1 MGYRDI
7 KTMNV
12 TSNNLD
18 IIKIALKKYAYSS
31 FKKYKFLKE
40 LNLSREEY
48 NAPKNLWSLK
58 NIIIQ
63 KSDKGNSVVVMNR
76 DDYINPMQ
84 TLISDLAKFQILPV
98 SENKDYNLMVK
109 EKRLVDNTLD
119 FLYQKN
125 DITRDIK
132 TILTP
137 DGPRPGRLYGLLKI
151 HEH

>member
-1 MGYRDI
+1 MD
-7 KTMNV
+7 V

-31 FKKYKFLKE
+31 FKEYKFLKE

-48 NAPKNLWSLK
+48 NALKNLSSLK

-63 KSDKGNSVVVMNR
+63 KSDKGNFVVVMNR

-84 TLISDLAKFQILPV
+84 TLISDLARFQILSVP
-98 SENKDYNLMVK
+98 ENKDYNLMVK

-119 FLYQKN
+119 FLYEN
-125 DITRDIK
+125 NT
-132 TILTP
+132 
-137 DGPRPGRLYGLLKI
+137 
-151 HEH
+151 HS